1 MFRAVH
7 VAPSMRRPARFTV
20 GRDHHGWWVVRDDAG
35 LVGGLFCTQEAA
47 LHFAQDECAR
57 SASALRIAPRSEYV
71 ELENVTDD
79 R

>member
-1 MFRAVH
+1 MFRAFH
-7 VAPSMRRPARFTV
+7 STLSKSRAARFTV
-20 GRDHHGWWVVRDDAG
+20 GRDHHGWWVVRDEAG
-35 LVGGLFCTQEAA
+35 LIGGLFCTQDAA

-57 SASALRIAPRSEYV
+57 SASALRIAPRSECV

>member
-1 MFRAVH
+1 MFRSFHA
-7 VAPSMRRPARFTV
+7 SLSKSRPARFTV

-35 LVGGLFCTQEAA
+35 LVGGLFCNKDAA
-47 LHFAQDECAR
+47 LQFAQDECAR
-57 SASALRIAPRSEYV
+57 SASALRIAPRSECV